1 MNEAF
6 AVQVICSRDALG
18 IPDKR
23 LNVDGGAIVV
33 GNSYGVSGARLTGHA
48 LLDAKRRGLRHVVV
62 TMCIGGGMGARG
74 VVRGGLTVAR
84 AAQGTR
90 YRALP
95 ISNSNWPE
103 VFMSM
108 PAAQ

>member
-6 AVQVICSRDALG
+6 AVQATSASTSTAA
-18 IPDKR
+18 PSWSA
-23 LNVDGGAIVV
+23 N
-33 GNSYGVSGARLTGHA
+33 GVSGARLTGHA

-74 VVRGGLTVAR
+74 VVRGGLTVPR